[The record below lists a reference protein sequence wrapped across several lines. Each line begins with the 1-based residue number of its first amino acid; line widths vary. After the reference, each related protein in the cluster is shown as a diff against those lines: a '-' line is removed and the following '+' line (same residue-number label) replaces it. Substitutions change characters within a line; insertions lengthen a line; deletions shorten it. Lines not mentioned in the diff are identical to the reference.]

1 MAFYNEFPHTRNYD
15 DDLRELIGTYNDLLK
30 EYGDLIDIYQK
41 ILENLSEIAINYLQQ
56 LLKDGAL
63 QIDLNYNQDTES
75 LNFTISSNEEG

>member
-63 QIDLNYNQDTES
+63 QIDLNYNQETES

>member
-56 LLKDGAL
+56 LLKDGQL
-63 QIDLNYNQDTES
+63 TIDLNYNQQTES
-75 LNFTISSNEEG
+75 LNFTIGTSEEG

>member
-1 MAFYNEFPHTRNYD
+1 MAFYNEFPHARNYD

-56 LLKDGAL
+56 LLKDGKL
-63 QIDLNYNQDTES
+63 TIDLNYNQQSES
-75 LNFTISSNEEG
+75 LNFTIGTSEEG

>member
-15 DDLRELIGTYNDLLK
+15 DDMRELIGTYNDLLK

-56 LLKDGAL
+56 LLKDGQL
-63 QIDLNYNQDTES
+63 TIDLNYNQQTES
-75 LNFTISSNEEG
+75 LNFTIGTSEEG

>member
-15 DDLRELIGTYNDLLK
+15 DDSRELICLYNDLLK

-56 LLKDGAL
+56 LLKDGQL
-63 QIDLNYNQDTES
+63 TIDLNYNQQTES
-75 LNFTISSNEEG
+75 LNFTISTSEE

>member
-63 QIDLNYNQDTES
+63 QIDLNYNPDTES
-75 LNFTISSNEEG
+75 LNFTISSSEEG

>member
-1 MAFYNEFPHTRNYD
+1 MAFYNEFPHARNYD

-63 QIDLNYNQDTES
+63 QINLNYNPDTES
-75 LNFTISSNEEG
+75 LNFTISSSEEG

>member
-56 LLKDGAL
+56 LLKDGQL
-63 QIDLNYNQDTES
+63 TIDLNYNQQTES
-75 LNFTISSNEEG
+75 LNFTISTSEEG

>member
-63 QIDLNYNQDTES
+63 QINLNYNPDTES
-75 LNFTISSNEEG
+75 LNFTFSSSEEG

>member
-30 EYGDLIDIYQK
+30 EYGDLVDIYQK

-56 LLKDGAL
+56 LLKDGKL
-63 QIDLNYNQDTES
+63 TIDLNYNQQTES
-75 LNFTISSNEEG
+75 LNFTISSSEEG